1 MFGIKRN
8 PENRLDDELS
18 SETRANIAAWLWA
31 IPETSDSSDS
41 NQDKEM
47 SSEGSAN
54 IVGGRGLSQSIF
66 GHRS

>member
-1 MFGIKRN
+1 
-8 PENRLDDELS
+8 
-18 SETRANIAAWLWA
+18 LWA